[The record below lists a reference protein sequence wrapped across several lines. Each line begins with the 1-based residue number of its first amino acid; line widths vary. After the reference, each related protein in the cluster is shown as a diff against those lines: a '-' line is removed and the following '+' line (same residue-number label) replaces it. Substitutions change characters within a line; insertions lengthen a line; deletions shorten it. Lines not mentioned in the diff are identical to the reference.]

1 MVAETA
7 DSQPAAMGRTIDF
20 TLTRRDIWQL
30 NLELAPRL
38 AATWWLLLMLCILIA
53 ALSVGSTCIVCGDA
67 EDLGSFLTRLG
78 LTIGAAVLGFP
89 VLYLILFGFVM
100 LFVSP
105 RWDVLGAQSVDV
117 RDDGFF
123 VTSRAGEAS
132 HSWSGI
138 RSVIRTENWL
148 VIRTRAYRFHVIPAR
163 AFRARA
169 VFENI
174 AADIAARV
182 AAAKE
187 RGRAAPG

>member
-1 MVAETA
+1 MVAETV

-38 AATWWLLLMLCILIA
+38 AVTWWLLLMLCILVA
-53 ALSVGSTCIVCGDA
+53 ALSVGSTCIVCGDTV
-67 EDLGSFLTRLG
+67 ELGAFLTRLG
-78 LTIGAAVLGFP
+78 LSIGATVLGFP
-89 VLYLILFGFVM
+89 IVYLILFGFVM

-105 RWDVLGAQSVDV
+105 DWDVLGEHSVEV
-117 RDDGFF
+117 RGDGLF
-123 VTSRAGEAS
+123 VTSRAGEGS

-138 RSVIRTENWL
+138 RSVIKTENWL
-148 VIRTRAYRFHVIPAR
+148 VIRARGYRFHVVPAR

-174 AADIAARV
+174 AADIRSRV
-182 AAAKE
+182 AAAKQ
-187 RGRAAPG
+187 RGRAAPT